1 MEYIPGILGSR
12 IGFKLC
18 NGEYDSLAGAFCL
31 MAAEKLCKTLTPGK
45 GDFTEADIKKMVWG
59 VRNEDNWNITDK
71 CVEWA
76 CEQFNWGRDIDL
88 QTLLNLIDH
97 SAEEVLSVC
106 SEYLDD
112 LVEEERVANLLPD
125 RLQGSGYWVG
135 NAYTWGDD
143 MKVGDSPDKAWVWAC
158 GMDVGEDTPSPNDDY
173 GDKELFMVY
182 FDTDR
187 SYDNFG
193 TLHLPK
199 DHVLSKVSLGPVKSV
214 LFPK

>member
-1 MEYIPGILGSR
+1 MKYEPGRMGTYPYLEFCCWGI
-12 IGFKLC
+12 
-18 NGEYDSLAGAFCL
+18 DSLSEVFCR
-31 MAAEKLCKTLTPGK
+31 MAMEKLCKTLVPGK
-45 GDFTEADIKKMVWG
+45 GDLTEEDIEKMIWG
-59 VRNEDNWNITDK
+59 IRGEESWKVTDK
-71 CVEWA
+71 CIEWV
-76 CEQFNWGRDIDL
+76 CDQFNWGRDIDL
-88 QTLLNLIDH
+88 QTLLKLTNHNADEIL
-97 SAEEVLSVC
+97 SAC
-106 SEYLDD
+106 SDYLDS
-112 LVEEERVANLLPD
+112 LIEEERVANLPPE
-125 RLQGSGYWVG
+125 RFQGSGYWVG

-187 SYDNFG
+187 NYDDFG

-214 LFPK
+214 LFPE